1 MAKLAGVPEN
11 VLNRAKEL
19 VVELSDA
26 DISQKAKDIA
36 QYSKKV
42 EKMNDRYKKVNE
54 LEVKQMT
61 LFDTVK
67 DDDIIKDIKE
77 LDISNMT
84 PIDALNILY
93 KLQGKV
99 KNRYLVNEN

>member
-1 MAKLAGVPEN
+1 MTKKQKIKFIALLSTTASLAIGSYFF
-11 VLNRAKEL
+11 K
-19 VVELSDA
+19 
-26 DISQKAKDIA
+26 
-36 QYSKKV
+36 KKV

>member
-61 LFDTVK
+61 L
-67 DDDIIKDIKE
+67 
-77 LDISNMT
+77 L
-84 PIDALNILY
+84 IL
-93 KLQGKV
+93 
-99 KNRYLVNEN
+99 